1 MVEPWAAIISK
12 FASDCAAGLIEGLVD
27 RAQAARLREWDYKG
41 KLNQLF
47 DTFQQLE
54 LLFPQEDVLGLLES
68 PKQFMLTMSYEHK
81 GLENIIIVNALDLLY
96 FWMYQP
102 RARTVLAGYLREMSV
117 EERKVFLLSQYVL
130 LREREISQLFL
141 DGLVGKNFARALAF
155 YLDTSRQ
162 YLEDI
167 QSLAARLETKVP
179 PTVQAP
185 EAA

>member
-1 MVEPWAAIISK
+1 MPYNSKPEANAPRTKYFIAASVALAESRRKAISAYS
-12 FASDCAAGLIEGLVD
+12 ASD
-27 RAQAARLREWDYKG
+27 
-41 KLNQLF
+41 NSSN
-47 DTFQQLE
+47 
-54 LLFPQEDVLGLLES
+54 P
-68 PKQFMLTMSYEHK
+68 MSYENK

-102 RARTVLAGYLREMSV
+102 RARTVLARLLQEMSV

-162 YLEDI
+162 YLEDL
-167 QSLAARLETKVP
+167 QAVAARLEVGRETGAP
-179 PTVQAP
+179 PTP
-185 EAA
+185 PPGSPTAATA

>member
-1 MVEPWAAIISK
+1 
-12 FASDCAAGLIEGLVD
+12 VD
-27 RAQAARLREWDYKG
+27 RAQATRLREWDYKG
-41 KLNQLF
+41 KLAQLF
-47 DTFQQLE
+47 DTFQKLE
-54 LLFPQEDVLGLLES
+54 LRFPQEDVLALLES
-68 PKQFMLTMSYEHK
+68 PKQFMLTMSYENK

-102 RARTVLAGYLREMSV
+102 RARSVLTKWLQEMSV

-155 YLDTSRQ
+155 YLDTSRE

-167 QSLAARLETKVP
+167 QALAARLEISSG
-179 PTVQAP
+179 Q
-185 EAA
+185 EAAAA